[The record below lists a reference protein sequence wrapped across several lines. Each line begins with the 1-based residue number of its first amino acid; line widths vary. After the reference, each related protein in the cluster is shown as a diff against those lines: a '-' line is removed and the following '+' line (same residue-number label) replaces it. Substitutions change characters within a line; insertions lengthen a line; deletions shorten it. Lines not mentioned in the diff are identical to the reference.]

1 MRQRSVASA
10 GSRAAGEGDDGCGE
24 EPRGHVAGCGRRW
37 GRERSEG
44 SRCEQW
50 AGRQEPGDGEG
61 EAEGGKVTSVVVGL
75 AVWIDGRA

>member
-1 MRQRSVASA
+1 MPA
-10 GSRAAGEGDDGCGE
+10 GRDVGCGE
-24 EPRGHVAGCGRRW
+24 EPRGHVVGCGRRW
-37 GRERSEG
+37 GERSEG

-50 AGRQEPGDGEG
+50 AGRQEPGDGEGEG